1 MLILVFNSLRVFI
14 RIKWDNPMQSA
25 YKIAWQILSA
35 QSFLAGFIYLFLN
48 EKQCVLNLF
57 IYLFIGCI
65 GSLLLCASSL

>member
-1 MLILVFNSLRVFI
+1 
-14 RIKWDNPMQSA
+14 MQSA